1 MRWDVVIS
9 HFQTQAVWL
18 LCLYVA
24 TLMLVL
30 CDLWSGVRKAKLRGE
45 FRSSFGFRKTITKLT
60 SYYNLQFV
68 LTIVDILCALVIIN
82 GEYSIA
88 LFPYFTLLGV
98 FFVAFIEIKSIY
110 EKADAKQKTRTED
123 ALNTLIKIVHNREDI
138 AKMLE
143 ALKEVNHENKR

>member
-1 MRWDVVIS
+1 MRWDVVMV
-9 HFQTQAVWL
+9 HLQTQAVWL

-45 FRSSFGFRKTITKLT
+45 YRSSFGFRKTVTKLT
-60 SYYNLQFV
+60 SYYNLPCV
-68 LTIVDILCALVIIN
+68 LTIVDVLCALVIIN
-82 GEYSIA
+82 GEYSLA

-110 EKADAKQKTRTED
+110 EKADKKQKTRTED
-123 ALNTLIKIVHNREDI
+123 ALNTLIKIVHNKDDI
-138 AKMLE
+138 AKVLE
-143 ALKEVNHENKR
+143 ALKSNNHEDK

>member
-1 MRWDVVIS
+1 MRWDVVMI
-9 HFQTQAVWL
+9 HLQTQAVWL

-45 FRSSFGFRKTITKLT
+45 YRSSFGFRKTVTKLT
-60 SYYNLQFV
+60 SYYNLQCV
-68 LTIVDILCALVIIN
+68 LTIVDVLCALVIIN
-82 GEYSIA
+82 GDYSLA

-110 EKADAKQKTRTED
+110 EKADKKQKTRTED
-123 ALNTLIKIVHNREDI
+123 ALNTRIKIVHNKDDI
-138 AKMLE
+138 AKVLE
-143 ALKEVNHENKR
+143 ALKSNNHEDK

>member
-1 MRWDVVIS
+1 MRWDVVMV
-9 HFQTQAVWL
+9 HLHTQAVWL

-45 FRSSFGFRKTITKLT
+45 YRSSFGFRKTVTKLT
-60 SYYNLQFV
+60 SYYNLQCV
-68 LTIVDILCALVIIN
+68 LTIVDVLCALVIIN

-110 EKADAKQKTRTED
+110 EKADKKQKTRTED
-123 ALNTLIKIVHNREDI
+123 ALNTLIKIVHNKDDI
-138 AKMLE
+138 ARVLE
-143 ALKEVNHENKR
+143 ALKNNNNEDK

>member
-1 MRWDVVIS
+1 MRWDVVMV
-9 HFQTQAVWL
+9 HLQTQAVWL

-30 CDLWSGVRKAKLRGE
+30 CDLWSGVRTAKLRGE
-45 FRSSFGFRKTITKLT
+45 YRSSFGFRQTLTKLT
-60 SYYNLQFV
+60 SYYNLQCV
-68 LTIVDILCALVIIN
+68 LTILDVLCALVIIN

-110 EKADAKQKTRTED
+110 EKADKKQKTRTED
-123 ALNTLIKIVHNREDI
+123 ALNTLIKIVHNKDDI
-138 AKMLE
+138 AKVLE
-143 ALKEVNHENKR
+143 ALKNNNNEDK

>member
-1 MRWDVVIS
+1 MRWDVVMV
-9 HFQTQAVWL
+9 HLQTQAVWF

-45 FRSSFGFRKTITKLT
+45 YRSSFGFRKTVTKLT
-60 SYYNLQFV
+60 SYYNLQCV
-68 LTIVDILCALVIIN
+68 LTIVDVLCALVIIN
-82 GEYSIA
+82 GEYRIA

-110 EKADAKQKTRTED
+110 EKADKKQKTRTED
-123 ALNTLIKIVHNREDI
+123 ALNTLIKIVHNKDDI
-138 AKMLE
+138 AKVLE
-143 ALKEVNHENKR
+143 ALKNNNNEEK

>member
-1 MRWDVVIS
+1 MRWDVVMINL
-9 HFQTQAVWL
+9 QTQAVWL

-45 FRSSFGFRKTITKLT
+45 YRSSFGFRKTVTKLT
-60 SYYNLQFV
+60 SYYNLQCV
-68 LTIVDILCALVIIN
+68 LTIVDVLCALVIIN

-110 EKADAKQKTRTED
+110 EKADKKQKTRTED
-123 ALNTLIKIVHNREDI
+123 AMNTLIKIVHNKDDI
-138 AKMLE
+138 AKVLE
-143 ALKEVNHENKR
+143 ALKNNNNEDK